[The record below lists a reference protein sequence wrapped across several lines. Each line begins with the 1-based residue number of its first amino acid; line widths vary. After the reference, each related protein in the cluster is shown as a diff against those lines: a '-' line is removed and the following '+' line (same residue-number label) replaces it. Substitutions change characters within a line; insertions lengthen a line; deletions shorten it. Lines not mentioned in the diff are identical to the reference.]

1 MRERKM
7 TELKDLG
14 AEESS
19 GNKRGKKRKQGTVIA
34 LIVLALVIVCASI
47 GLILTSQKSD
57 HRASQS
63 KKTTKTASEK
73 TEKEETQTPAQ
84 PTSIL
89 TGLPVTE
96 EQRNTRPVALMIEN
110 TKVTQP
116 QYGTTKAA
124 VIYEAPAEGGITR
137 LMGVFEDY
145 SGLERFG
152 NVRSCRPYFV
162 QMAAEYDAVYVHF
175 GQSEQGQ
182 AELDKGYVDELNG
195 LSGIGGTVFYRTQD
209 RKAPHNAYTSTKGL
223 LAGMQA
229 KNFETTYK
237 ADEHTHFQF
246 ASADQ
251 PSVPAG
257 DDCAAV
263 QLYFYDNKPYFVYDA
278 ASGQYNRFEFGSPQI
293 DAAANNAQLTAT
305 NIILQFTPSSYYDNE
320 HYRMKIDLIGS
331 GSGKF
336 LTKGKIIDITWKKD
350 SETGITHYYDGNGK
364 EIVLNP
370 GRTWI
375 SIVEQNAEAKN
386 TYYKTIDEFNNR

>member
-1 MRERKM
+1 M
-7 TELKDLG
+7 TELMDLG
-14 AEESS
+14 ADE
-19 GNKRGKKRKQGTVIA
+19 KPYRRKRKSKKGGPIIA

-47 GLILTSQKSD
+47 GLLLYNQKSD
-57 HRASQS
+57 KAAGQS
-63 KKTTKTASEK
+63 KKTPKTASAK
-73 TEKEETQTPAQ
+73 TETAEETQPPAQ
-84 PTSIL
+84 PASIL

-116 QYGTTKAA
+116 QYGTAKAA

-162 QMAAEYDAVYVHF
+162 QMAAEYNAVYVHF
-175 GQSEQGQ
+175 GQSIQGQ
-182 AELDKGYVDELNG
+182 EELDKGYVDELNG

-209 RKAPHNAYTSTKGL
+209 RKAPHNAYTSTNGL

-229 KNFETTYK
+229 KNFATTYK

-320 HYRMKIDLIGS
+320 HYRMKVDLIGS

-336 LTKGKIIDITWKKD
+336 LTRGKIIDITWKKD
-350 SETGITHYYDGNGK
+350 SETGITHYYDGNGS